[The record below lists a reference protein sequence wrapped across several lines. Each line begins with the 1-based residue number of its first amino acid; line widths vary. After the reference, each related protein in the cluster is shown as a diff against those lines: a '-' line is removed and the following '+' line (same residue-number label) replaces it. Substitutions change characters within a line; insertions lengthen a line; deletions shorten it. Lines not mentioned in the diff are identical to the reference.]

1 MRMSRLCGGIITVL
15 LPATAFYLTALP
27 SPSFAQQESSFFLQG
42 QGGVRVVRGVSEG
55 MNFEPTVIVSEDEE
69 TEEESAQQEASV
81 QPTTPVI
88 TPQRRGVVTHRAG
101 RNTRVRE
108 RLGGGTPSISGN
120 RMRTHRAGVSSRGK
134 ISVPRLRRSDQSNIR
149 THRAGG

>member
-1 MRMSRLCGGIITVL
+1 MNALWGGIVTVL

-27 SPSFAQQESSFFLQG
+27 GPSFAQQDSSFFLQER
-42 QGGVRVVRGVSEG
+42 GGVRVLRGVSEG
-55 MNFEPTVIVSEDEE
+55 KNFEPAVIVLEDEE

-81 QPTTPVI
+81 QPTAPVV
-88 TPQRRGVVTHRAG
+88 TPQRGIVTHRAG

-108 RLGGGTPSISGN
+108 RLGGRAPSISGN
-120 RMRTHRAGVSSRGK
+120 RMRTHRAGGFSRGK
-134 ISVPRLRRSDQSNIR
+134 ISVPRLGRSDQSNIR